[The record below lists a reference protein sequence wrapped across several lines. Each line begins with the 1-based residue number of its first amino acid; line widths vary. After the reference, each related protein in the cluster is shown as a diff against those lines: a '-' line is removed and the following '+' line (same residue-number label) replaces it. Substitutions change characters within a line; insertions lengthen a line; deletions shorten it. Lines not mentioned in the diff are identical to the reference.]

1 MMADSASQLSVI
13 SKQTLKRLP
22 DYLNFLKSLD
32 ADDLPY
38 ISAPTIAKAMR
49 LNEVQVRKDLAAVST
64 RAGKP
69 KKGFLV
75 TELIQSISSFLGYG
89 NAKEAVL
96 VGTGQLGR
104 ALLSYEGFEEYGIN
118 IVAAFDKLPVS
129 STISSKPVLTM
140 DKLEDL
146 CRRMHIH
153 IGVITV
159 PGPAAQDVCDKL
171 VQSGILAIL
180 NFAPVHLKVP
190 EHILVQNENMAVS
203 LAFLSKHLKK
213 TIEKKP

>member
-1 MMADSASQLSVI
+1 MADSASQLSVI

-22 DYLNFLKSLD
+22 DYLNYLNSINK
-32 ADDLPY
+32 DDSDY

-49 LNEVQVRKDLAAVST
+49 LNDVQVRKDLASVCTS
-64 RAGKP
+64 AGKP
-69 KKGFLV
+69 KKGFLIS
-75 TELIQSISSFLGYG
+75 ELIKSISSFLGYG
-89 NAKEAVL
+89 NANEAVL

-104 ALLSYEGFEEYGIN
+104 ALLSYNGFEDYGMK

-129 STISSKPVLTM
+129 STINNKPVLTM

-146 CRRMHIH
+146 CHRMHIH
-153 IGVITV
+153 IGIITV
-159 PGPAAQDVCDKL
+159 PGPAAQEVCDRL
-171 VQSGILAIL
+171 VQSGILAVW

-213 TIEKKP
+213 SIDKQP

>member
-1 MMADSASQLSVI
+1 MADSASQLSVI

-22 DYLNFLKSLD
+22 DYLNFLKSLHKDDD
-32 ADDLPY
+32 AY

-64 RAGKP
+64 SAGKP

-75 TELIQSISSFLGYG
+75 TELIKSISSFLGYG

-104 ALLSYEGFEEYGIN
+104 ALLSYKGFEDYGMK

-146 CRRMHIH
+146 CRRMHVH
-153 IGVITV
+153 IGIITV
-159 PGPAAQDVCDKL
+159 PEPAAQEVCDKL
-171 VQSGILAIL
+171 VKSGVLAIW
-180 NFAPVHLKVP
+180 NFAPVHLRVP

-203 LAFLSKHLKK
+203 LALLSKHLKK
-213 TIEKKP
+213 SINKKP

>member
-1 MMADSASQLSVI
+1 MADSASQLSVI

-22 DYLNFLKSLD
+22 DYLNYLKSLPK
-32 ADDLPY
+32 DDTTY

-64 RAGKP
+64 SAGKP
-69 KKGFLV
+69 KKGFPI
-75 TELIQSISSFLGYG
+75 TELIESISAFLGYG
-89 NAKEAVL
+89 NTKEAVL

-104 ALLSYEGFEEYGIN
+104 ALLSYKGFEDYGIK

-129 STISSKPVLTM
+129 STISSKPVLSM
-140 DKLEDL
+140 DKLEEL

-153 IGVITV
+153 IGIITV
-159 PGPAAQDVCDKL
+159 PGSAAQEVCDKL
-171 VQSGILAIL
+171 VGSEILAIW
-180 NFAPVHLKVP
+180 NFAPVHLKAP

-203 LAFLSKHLKK
+203 LSLLSKHLKRS
-213 TIEKKP
+213 IDKKS

>member
-1 MMADSASQLSVI
+1 MADSASQLSVI

-22 DYLNFLKSLD
+22 DYLNFLKSLQKD
-32 ADDLPY
+32 HEAY

-64 RAGKP
+64 SAGKP
-69 KKGFLV
+69 KKGFLI
-75 TELIQSISSFLGYG
+75 TELIKSISSFLGYG

-104 ALLSYEGFEEYGIN
+104 ALLSYSGFENYGMK

-146 CRRMHIH
+146 CRRMHVH
-153 IGVITV
+153 IGIITV
-159 PGPAAQDVCDKL
+159 PEPAAQEVCDKL
-171 VQSGILAIL
+171 VRSGVLAIW
-180 NFAPVHLKVP
+180 NFAPVHLRVP

-203 LAFLSKHLKK
+203 LALLSKHLKK
-213 TIEKKP
+213 SIDRKP

>member
-1 MMADSASQLSVI
+1 MAQPVSQLSVI

-22 DYLNFLKSLD
+22 DYLNYLKSLPN
-32 ADDLPY
+32 DDTAY

-49 LNEVQVRKDLAAVST
+49 LNEVQVRKDLAAVCTS
-64 RAGKP
+64 AGKP
-69 KKGFLV
+69 KKGFLI
-75 TELIQSISSFLGYG
+75 TELIESISAFLGYG
-89 NAKEAVL
+89 NTKEAVL

-104 ALLSYEGFEEYGIN
+104 ALLSYKGFEDYGIK

-129 STISSKPVLTM
+129 STISSKPVLSM

-153 IGVITV
+153 IGIITV
-159 PGPAAQDVCDKL
+159 PGSAAQEVCDRL
-171 VQSGILAIL
+171 VDSEILAIW
-180 NFAPVHLKVP
+180 NFAPVHLKAP

-203 LAFLSKHLKK
+203 LSLLSKHLKRSIDK
-213 TIEKKP
+213 TS